1 MDLKKIMQQTLEDV
15 RAKLADEFDKN
26 FERKAFFDKRW
37 SEAKMVGNRGS
48 LMMRSGKLRG
58 SINAKVRGNSI
69 VFTSN
74 MPYAALHNE
83 GGTIKV
89 TQKMKK
95 FFWAKYIEAG
105 KKGIQAEQFKALALK
120 KVGDTISIEQR
131 QFIGEHPQV
140 IKAIEKIVN
149 DNFKDAL
156 NQLRTNP

>member
-1 MDLKKIMQQTLEDV
+1 MNLKQIMQQTLEDV
-15 RAKLADEFDKN
+15 RTKLKEEFDKN

-37 SEAKMVGNRGS
+37 NETKLINKRGS
-48 LMMRSGKLRG
+48 LMMRSGKLRR
-58 SINAKVRGNSI
+58 SINAKVQGNSI

-83 GGTIKV
+83 GGVIKV

-120 KVGDTISIEQR
+120 KVGDTIAIEQR
-131 QFIGEHPQV
+131 QFIGEHPMV
-140 IKAIEKIVN
+140 YRWIRFYLRKNIKKALDKI
-149 DNFKDAL
+149 
-156 NQLRTNP
+156 T